1 MSDDEVLLRE
11 LERFRHELLAH
22 CYRMMGSVDE
32 AEDLV
37 QETYLRAWKG
47 YENFD
52 GRASVR
58 VWLYRIAT
66 NACLT
71 ALKHR
76 SRRVLPSG
84 LGAPSD
90 DPDAPV
96 RELDGEV
103 VMVQPIPHALLDP
116 ATIVGS
122 RETLRLGI
130 IASLQHL
137 PVSQR
142 AVLIL
147 RDVLSFSAADTAK
160 VLNTTSTAVKSSLQR
175 ARGKMAE
182 VTPQLDEIAEPSDPV
197 LSELLNRYISAIEMS
212 DASAL
217 AEVLRDDATLQTTGT
232 STWFSGMEYCLPVL
246 VNHVLGDP
254 GSWRMLPTAAN
265 GQPAAA
271 GYQLQADGS
280 YAAYGLIVLDM
291 TPTGIAGITSFGDP
305 GLVAKCGLPL
315 VLERPQPGEVQG
327 HLSA

>member
-1 MSDDEVLLRE
+1 MTDEEVLLSE
-11 LERFRHELLAH
+11 LERFRQEMLAH
-22 CYRMMGSVDE
+22 CYRMLGSVDE

-47 YENFD
+47 YRNFD
-52 GRASVR
+52 GRASIR

-90 DPDAPV
+90 DPDAPLT
-96 RELDGEV
+96 EINSEISML
-103 VMVQPIPHALLDP
+103 QPIPHALLDP

-122 RETLRLGI
+122 RETLRLGL

-137 PVSQR
+137 PVTQR

-147 RDVLSFSAADTAK
+147 RDVLSFSAADTAA
-160 VLNTTSTAVKSSLQR
+160 VLNTTTTAVKSSLQR
-175 ARGKMAE
+175 ARGKIAE
-182 VTPQLDEIAEPSDPV
+182 VTPQLEEIAEPANPR
-197 LSELLNRYISAIEMS
+197 LSELLDRYISAIELS

-217 AEVLRDDATLQTTGT
+217 ADVLRDDATLQSAGT
-232 STWFSGMEYCLPVL
+232 REWFSGKKTCLPFL
-246 VNHVLGDP
+246 VDHVIGSP

-265 GQPAAA
+265 GQFAVA
-271 GYQLQADGS
+271 GYRLQSDGS
-280 YAAYGLIVLDM
+280 YAAYGLVVLDL
-291 TPTGIAGITSFGDP
+291 TPAGIAGIVSFGDP
-305 GLVAKCGLPL
+305 GLVTRCGLPL
-315 VLERPQPGEVQG
+315 SIQG
-327 HLSA
+327 

>member
-1 MSDDEVLLRE
+1 MPDEEVLLRE
-11 LERFRHELLAH
+11 LERFRHELVAH

-37 QETYLRAWKG
+37 QETYLNAWKG
-47 YENFD
+47 YRNFD
-52 GRASVR
+52 GRASLR

-71 ALKHR
+71 ALRHR

-90 DPDAPV
+90 DPDAPI

-103 VMVQPIPHALLDP
+103 AMLQPMPHALLDP

-142 AVLIL
+142 AVLLL

-182 VTPQLDEIAEPSDPV
+182 VTPQLEEIAEPADPE
-197 LSELLNRYISAIEMS
+197 LNALLNRYISAIETS
-212 DASAL
+212 DATAL
-217 AEVLRDDATLQTTGT
+217 AEVLRDDATLQQAG
-232 STWFSGMEYCLPVL
+232 SRTWFSGSKYCLPFL
-246 VNHVLGDP
+246 VNHVVGAP

-265 GQPAAA
+265 GQLAAA
-271 GYQLQADGS
+271 GYQLQADGT
-280 YAAYGLIVLDM
+280 YAAYGLVVLEL
-291 TPTGIAGITSFGDP
+291 TKTGIAAITSFGDP
-305 GLVAKCGLPL
+305 RLVAKCGLPL
-315 VLERPQPGEVQG
+315 VLEG
-327 HLSA
+327 A